1 MTGLE
6 MLREEMRKRGA
17 TQAQAESKLVP
28 LVLDIVAN
36 SGTVYTD
43 TAKAFEDLERVNR
56 QIKCRM
62 PIFERERAELDGA
75 RAKLNEDR
83 EAFEAEKAQFAE
95 DLAGLE
101 TPESRD
107 EMRKAMYFKANC
119 NIESEYDNYAYI
131 AGLAAILSNG
141 AGVMPD
147 KKQKL
152 SMEANV

>member
-6 MLREEMRKRGA
+6 LLREEMRKRGA

-28 LVLDIVAN
+28 MVLDIVAN
-36 SGTVYTD
+36 SGTAYTD
-43 TAKAFEDLERVNR
+43 TAKAFEDLERLER

-62 PIFERERAELDGA
+62 PTIEMARAELDGA
-75 RAKLNEDR
+75 RAKLDEDR
-83 EAFEAEKAQFAE
+83 EAFEAEKTQFAE
-95 DLAGLE
+95 NLAGLE

-119 NIESEYDNYAYI
+119 NVETEYDNYAYI

-147 KKQKL
+147 KRQR
-152 SMEANV
+152 EANA